1 MLNLSHWKPSAED
14 DGEFALFDG
23 EGDVVVGGDGGG
35 SHVVELGAVFHFDVC
50 HVPLRF
56 LVWRPCRFC
65 LLFLIYD

>member
-1 MLNLSHWKPSAED
+1 M
-14 DGEFALFDG
+14 
-23 EGDVVVGGDGGG
+23 
-35 SHVVELGAVFHFDVC
+35 VELGAVFHFDVC